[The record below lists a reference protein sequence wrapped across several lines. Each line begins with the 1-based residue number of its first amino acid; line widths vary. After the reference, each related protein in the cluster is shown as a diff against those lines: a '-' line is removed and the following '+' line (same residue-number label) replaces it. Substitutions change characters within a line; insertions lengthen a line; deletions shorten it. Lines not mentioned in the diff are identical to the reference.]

1 MECSTAFSYSGLKVA
16 GETIHWKECIRRE
29 NAHFEQ
35 AIRLRKDSLMR
46 LKEVLFVMLFVAA
59 SFSIAAGEP
68 QKKSDEAKP
77 IEQKEQ
83 SDEAKRVDNATTVIR
98 EFAGMSE
105 GPPQSLVEGAAGVVV
120 IPGLIKA
127 GFGIGGKHG
136 SGVLSIKN
144 KDGSWT
150 EPVFVK
156 MTGGSIGFQI
166 GASSTDLV
174 LLFMR
179 EKNIQDVLDGEFTL
193 GANATV
199 AAGPVGRTGSADT
212 SIKMDAEIYSYSRS
226 RGAFA
231 GIALDGSKLYIDKSG
246 NKAFYGEAATPK
258 SIVSASA
265 KTDSSTANLR
275 AELAQ
280 LTKPHE

>member
-1 MECSTAFSYSGLKVA
+1 
-16 GETIHWKECIRRE
+16 
-29 NAHFEQ
+29 
-35 AIRLRKDSLMR
+35 MR
-46 LKEVLFVMLFVAA
+46 SKEVLFVVMFVVA
-59 SFSIAAGEP
+59 SFSIAAGES
-68 QKKSDEAKP
+68 QK
-77 IEQKEQ
+77 Q
-83 SDEAKRVDNATTVIR
+83 SDEAKQSDEVKLSDEAKRIDHATTVIN

-127 GFGIGGKHG
+127 GLGIGGKHG

-156 MTGGSIGFQI
+156 MTGGSVGFQI

-212 SIKMDAEIYSYSRS
+212 SIKMDAEIFSYSRS

-231 GIALDGSKLYIDKSG
+231 GISLDGSKLYVDKSA

-265 KTDSSTANLR
+265 KADSSTANFR

-280 LTKPHE
+280 LAKPHN